1 MDFMDFLGRCGQFV
15 YIRPQFYPGGWCRT
29 TSTASYQVLSYH
41 LFYHLNTFE
50 NDSRKRHDL
59 DRWMQTGLHACVLFV
74 QFWSRKIFIEFESN
88 GIVLKILCVDQL
100 GTPPIANLKAGKIS
114 WSYRGGGS
122 TLVISRYRAW
132 LHKRQWL
139 ALPWSRPLS
148 FAESQWRVIGF
159 PPRKVSLG
167 AKTERNNFR
176 ARTNSRHAPLSL
188 YRGERISAPYLKST
202 TL

>member
-1 MDFMDFLGRCGQFV
+1 MFENPRRGKQARNWLDNKCSENSRSQIVFRTDIFRKLSLGAPDFLGRCGQFV
-15 YIRPQFYPGGWCRT
+15 YIRPQFYPGGWCRR

-50 NDSRKRHDL
+50 NDSRKRHDP

-122 TLVISRYRAW
+122 TLVISR
-132 LHKRQWL
+132 
-139 ALPWSRPLS
+139 
-148 FAESQWRVIGF
+148 
-159 PPRKVSLG
+159 
-167 AKTERNNFR
+167 
-176 ARTNSRHAPLSL
+176 
-188 YRGERISAPYLKST
+188 
-202 TL
+202 